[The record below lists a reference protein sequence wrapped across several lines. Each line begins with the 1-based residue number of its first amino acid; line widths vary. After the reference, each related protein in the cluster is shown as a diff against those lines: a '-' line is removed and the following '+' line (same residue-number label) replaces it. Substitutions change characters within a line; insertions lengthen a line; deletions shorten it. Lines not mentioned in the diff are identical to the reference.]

1 VADANIKRHQ
11 FNHSP
16 PKKSEKFC
24 STRIQPFW
32 DKSVVPSSKFNSAE
46 IMKTLLTLC
55 LSFIALSAFA
65 QQPQQPGQ
73 QPPPPGN
80 APPAAGAPM
89 NPAQAQPPG
98 VPGQPPGAPGTAPGV
113 PAPGTSVAAT
123 LSAAPSASAAPAA
136 HLYETKV
143 TGNYFIDKFNQGGP
157 VMWPILI
164 VSIVALT
171 VVIERVFWWGGR
183 WFRRDPKRI
192 EKVFTAIEVGD
203 VAEASR
209 LSRDSRDPVLRMMW
223 NGLNHQ
229 HASLQGAL
237 QVAAG
242 IEIKRAGRFLVVMDT
257 LVTLAPLL
265 GLLGTVTGLI
275 KAFGA
280 LGNEEIAVVA
290 VTGGI
295 AEALIATACGL
306 GIAIFSLI
314 PFNFFTSRVS
324 NLEFELQT
332 AATNLEVMLEAQSKG
347 REVAIGGHSPSSAK
361 GSSI

>member
-1 VADANIKRHQ
+1 
-11 FNHSP
+11 
-16 PKKSEKFC
+16 
-24 STRIQPFW
+24 
-32 DKSVVPSSKFNSAE
+32 
-46 IMKTLLTLC
+46 MKTFLILC
-55 LSFIALSAFA
+55 LSMIALTAFA
-65 QQPQQPGQ
+65 QPPQRPGQ
-73 QPPPPGN
+73 QPPPPN
-80 APPAAGAPM
+80 APAPGGAPA
-89 NPAQAQPPG
+89 NPVGAPGQPPG
-98 VPGQPPGAPGTAPGV
+98 VPPQQPAGAPGQPPPTGMPAGAPGTAPGV
-113 PAPGTSVAAT
+113 PGTAPGAPGIAAPGSSVTAT
-123 LSAAPSASAAPAA
+123 LSPAASASAAPAA

-171 VVIERVFWWGGR
+171 VVSERVFWWGGR

-203 VAEASR
+203 AAEASR
-209 LSRDSRDPVLRMMW
+209 LSRDSRDPVLRMIL

-280 LGNEEIAVVA
+280 LGNEELAVA
-290 VTGGI
+290 TVTGGI

-306 GIAIFSLI
+306 GVAIFCLI

-332 AATNLEVMLEAQSKG
+332 AATNLEVMLEAQKPG
-347 REVAIGGHSPSSAK
+347 RRDEVTIGHAPPSSGSTK

>member
-1 VADANIKRHQ
+1 
-11 FNHSP
+11 
-16 PKKSEKFC
+16 
-24 STRIQPFW
+24 
-32 DKSVVPSSKFNSAE
+32 VPSSKINSAE
-46 IMKTLLTLC
+46 IMKTLLILC

-65 QQPQQPGQ
+65 QPPQQRPG
-73 QPPPPGN
+73 QPPPPPQG

-89 NPAQAQPPG
+89 NPAPGQPSAAQPGAPM
-98 VPGQPPGAPGTAPGV
+98 QPPGAPAPGQPAAGMPPGQPGTAPAG
-113 PAPGTSVAAT
+113 APPNGAPPGPSVTAT
-123 LSAAPSASAAPAA
+123 LSASPSGSAAPSA
-136 HLYETKV
+136 HLYQTKV
-143 TGNYFIDKFNQGGP
+143 TGNYFIDKFNEGGP
-157 VMWPILI
+157 IMWPILI

-192 EKVFTAIEVGD
+192 EKTFTAIENND

-209 LSRDSRDPVLRMMW
+209 LSRDSRDPVLRMIW

-280 LGNEEIAVVA
+280 LGNEEVAVA
-290 VTGGI
+290 TVTGGI

-306 GIAIFSLI
+306 GIAIFALI

-332 AATNLEVMLEAQSKG
+332 AATNLEVMLEAQSKER
-347 REVAIGGHSPSSAK
+347 REVAIGHTPSTPSSAK